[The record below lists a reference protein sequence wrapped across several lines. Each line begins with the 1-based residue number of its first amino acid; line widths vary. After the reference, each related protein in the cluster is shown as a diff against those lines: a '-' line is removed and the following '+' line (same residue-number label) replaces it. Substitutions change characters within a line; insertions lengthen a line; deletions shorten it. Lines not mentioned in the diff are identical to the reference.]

1 MTRVVAVCNQKG
13 GVGKSTTTYHLARA
27 AVLHGLSVLAIDL
40 DPQANLS
47 LLLAAEDVD
56 PEAVSIAD
64 VLSPSAGERLEE
76 VTIAGL
82 WPGLRLAPASSRTLA
97 RVRDELVTVPVGREA
112 RLRDALGGINDV
124 DLVLIDCPPE
134 LGQLTINALVAAQT
148 AVVVTEANLLAI
160 QGVAEIR
167 DTIATVSRHYNPTLQ
182 FGGVVVNKH
191 EPSTLTGQERLA
203 ELRAA
208 VPVLAVINKRAP
220 IRDSSEAGV
229 GLDEWPRDGAA
240 LAKLY
245 DELLTTITE
254 EDS

>member
-1 MTRVVAVCNQKG
+1 MTQVIAICNQKG

-47 LLLAAEDVD
+47 LLLAAEELD

-64 VLSPSAGERLEE
+64 VLSPSAGESLQG
-76 VTIAGL
+76 VSVASL
-82 WPGLRLAPASSRTLA
+82 WDGLRLAPASSRTLA

-112 RLRDALGGINDV
+112 RLRDALHQVDDV

-134 LGQLTINALVAAQT
+134 LGQLTINALVAAHK

-167 DTIATVSRHYNPTLQ
+167 DTIATVRRHYNPTLE

-191 EPSTLTGQERLA
+191 EPATLTGQERLN
-203 ELRAA
+203 ELREA
-208 VPVLAVINKRAP
+208 VRVLAVINKRAP

-240 LAKLY
+240 LATLY